1 MDLSYFSYMIN
12 SLNTSKYFSGIL
24 MLLLNL
30 GSKYLAMELTEFHEK
45 FLSNVFIR
53 RILVFTVFFMA
64 TKDVFVSFILTGV
77 FVILVSGLFNENSKY
92 CVMTKKSKGLFNE
105 ITKQD
110 YMKAQKVI
118 QLYELQNM
126 NNNKL
131 INSN

>member
-1 MDLSYFSYMIN
+1 MIMSMDFSSLSFLLN

-30 GSKYLAMELTEFHEK
+30 GSKYLAMELTDFHEK

-77 FVILVSGLFNENSKY
+77 FVVLVSGLFNENSRY
-92 CVMTKKSKGLFNE
+92 CVMPKKQKGIFNE

-110 YMKAQKVI
+110 YMKAQKVM

-126 NNNKL
+126 NNNK
-131 INSN
+131 I